1 MMFTSKSSHRIL
13 INCES
18 LFTPKINNKFSNQ
31 FAMTSLSNRWS
42 KPQQPGITERIS
54 SVIKPSGALK
64 PRVETAIKKLQM
76 QVTKLDVMLSSLNDR
91 DQKIFG
97 RIVTA
102 TQQHDAHTANVLSKE
117 LAEVRK
123 VRRVLG
129 NARMALEQIELR
141 LTTFH
146 DLGDTVLTVMPTIGL
161 MKNMKSSLAKFM
173 PGADQE
179 LNNMAEMLGGM
190 MTETFHTSDASFGV
204 DAVMDS
210 ESEKIMQEAGA
221 VAEQQAG
228 EKFPSM
234 PTDTVESSPSS
245 SRFM

>member
-1 MMFTSKSSHRIL
+1 MG
-13 INCES
+13 
-18 LFTPKINNKFSNQ
+18 
-31 FAMTSLSNRWS
+31 SLSNRWS
-42 KPQQPGITERIS
+42 KPQKPGISERLN
-54 SVIKPSGALK
+54 SVLRPKGALK
-64 PRVETAIKKLQM
+64 PRVETGIKKLQA
-76 QVTKLDVMLSSLNDR
+76 QISKLDNMLSSLNAR
-91 DQKIFG
+91 DEKIFH

-102 TQQHDAHTANVLSKE
+102 TQQHDTHTANTLSKE

-129 NARMALEQIELR
+129 NARMAIEQIELR

-146 DLGDTVLTVMPTIGL
+146 DLGDTVITVMPTIGL

-179 LNNMAEMLGGM
+179 LNNMAEMLGGL
-190 MTETFHTSDASFGV
+190 MTETFHSSDASFGV
-204 DAVMDS
+204 DAVMDT
-210 ESEKIMQEAGA
+210 ESEKILQEASA

-228 EKFPSM
+228 DKFPSM
-234 PTDTVESSPSS
+234 PTATSEPST